1 MATRPA
7 FQFYPADWR
16 NNANLRRC
24 SEAARGAWIDVLC
37 LMHDSDEYGVLRW
50 PLADIAQASGVPLK
64 LLQELA
70 RKGVLKGADSGAD
83 DYRWAPTHAGKAGDP
98 VTLVTAGDGP
108 CWYCSRFV
116 KDEYKRER
124 RGANSRFGDDNPPP
138 KAQPKSAPKPPIGAH
153 EGYGASTSSSSTSSK
168 QEQKQKKRAS
178 APPRPEGV
186 NEQVWNDWLTLRR
199 AKNAPVTPTVLA
211 GATSEAAKA
220 GMSLEA
226 FLTIWCRRGSQG
238 LEADWLKP
246 HERASSQP
254 KPSAAA
260 DFRGKTYESTPID
273 QLPPDLRAAA
283 ERALRDD

>member
-37 LMHDSDEYGVLRW
+37 LLHDSDEYGVLRW
-50 PLADIAQASGVPLK
+50 PLADIAQAAGLPIK
-64 LLQELA
+64 LLQELV
-70 RKGVLKGADSGAD
+70 RKSVLKGAERDA
-83 DYRWAPTHAGKAGDP
+83 APYVFTPSHAGKAGDP
-98 VTLVTAGDGP
+98 VTLVAAGSGP

-116 KDEYKRER
+116 RDEYVRQR
-124 RGANSRFGDDNPPP
+124 RGANTRFSPDNPPP
-138 KAQPKSAPKPPIGAH
+138 KAAPKGGIGDNK
-153 EGYGASTSSSSTSSK
+153 GYGASSSSSTTSTK

-178 APPRPEGV
+178 APTRPEGV
-186 NEQVWNDWLTLRR
+186 SEQVWNDWLALRR
-199 AKNAPVTPTVLA
+199 AKSAPVTPTVLA

-246 HERASSQP
+246 NERAGPQQA

-283 ERALRDD
+283 ERAMRDD